1 MCKKQT
7 SQTGF
12 KFIAFFSCKTI
23 FCKDITIYLGRT
35 ALGVEL
41 KVSDRTHGVEY
52 AIRDITAYARKY
64 KTSGKEIIYLNIGD
78 PVRFDFK
85 TPDHIKRALVDAV
98 IRDENYYTDSEGL
111 PELRL
116 AIAKKESE
124 KGFNATEE
132 DIIVTNGV
140 SEGLDMTMASIVDPS
155 AEVLMPG
162 PYYPPYASYAKFY
175 GGRPVEFTLHEDGRP
190 NLEDLRGKITAR
202 SRALCII
209 SPNNPTGEVFD
220 RKSLQ
225 QLIDIATEYELYV
238 ICDEI
243 YDKIVFDSQFTGIGK
258 VAKDAPIILLNGFS
272 KAYLMS
278 GWRCGY
284 ICMNS
289 SSKKLGALREDIPKL
304 ARVRIAANLP
314 VQIAAVQA
322 LQGSQEHIPK
332 MVDKLRTRRDY
343 VVKRLNAMGIQCKV
357 PHGAF
362 YIFAKINLDSRWKD
376 DKQFVIDLLNN
387 TGVLTVHGSGFGS
400 TYGSGHFRIVYLPP
414 EEMLEKAMDKLERF
428 LNTK

>member
-1 MCKKQT
+1 MFFIKKQ
-7 SQTGF
+7 
-12 KFIAFFSCKTI
+12 FIWVNFSLNCVK
-23 FCKDITIYLGRT
+23 
-35 ALGVEL
+35 L
-41 KVSDRTHGVEY
+41 KASNRTHGVEY
-52 AIRDITAYARKY
+52 AIRDIIFHARNY
-64 KTSGKEIIYLNIGD
+64 ESSGKQIIYLNIGD
-78 PVRFDFK
+78 PVKYDFK
-85 TPDHIKRALVDAV
+85 TPEHIKHALINAV
-98 IRDENYYTDSEGL
+98 NSDKNYYADSEGIA
-111 PELRL
+111 ELRK
-116 AIAKKESE
+116 AIAEKESQ
-124 KGFNATEE
+124 KGLSVTEE
-132 DIIVTNGV
+132 DVLVTNGV
-140 SEGLDMTMASIVDPS
+140 SEGLDMTMASIIDPNS
-155 AEVLMPG
+155 EVLMPG
-162 PYYPPYASYAKFY
+162 PYYPPYSSYAKFY
-175 GGRPVEFTLHEDGRP
+175 GGKPIEFRLHSDGRP
-190 NLEDLRGKITAR
+190 DLEDLRSKITPR

-225 QLIDIATEYELYV
+225 QLVDIATEYNLYV

-243 YDKIVFDSQFTGIGK
+243 YDKIVFDSRFTGIGK
-258 VAKDAPIILLNGFS
+258 VANDAPVILLNGFS

-289 SSKKLGALREDIPKL
+289 SSKKLGTLRNDIPKL

-322 LQGSQEHIPK
+322 LQGSQAHIPK
-332 MVDKLRTRRDY
+332 MVDKLRARRDY
-343 VVKRLNAMGIQCKV
+343 VIKRLNAMGIQCKV

-362 YIFAKINLDSRWKD
+362 YIFAKINMDSRWKD
-376 DKQFVIDLLNN
+376 DQHFVIDLLNN

-414 EEMLEKAMDKLERF
+414 EEMLERAMDKLERF

>member
-1 MCKKQT
+1 MPRV
-7 SQTGF
+7 SF
-12 KFIAFFSCKTI
+12 KDDHYE
-23 FCKDITIYLGRT
+23 DITFYLGHSP
-35 ALGVEL
+35 LGLRL

-52 AIRDITAYARKY
+52 TIRDIITHARKY
-64 KTSGKEIIYLNIGD
+64 QASGKEIIYLNIGD

-85 TPDHIKRALVDAV
+85 TPEHIKRALIDAV

-111 PELRL
+111 PELRQ
-116 AIAKKESE
+116 AIMEKESE
-124 KGFNATEE
+124 KGFNVTVE

-140 SEGLDMTMASIVDPS
+140 SEGLDMTMASIVDPH

-175 GGRPVEFTLHEDGRP
+175 GGKPVEFKLHEDGRP
-190 NLEDLRGKITAR
+190 NLEDLRGKITPN

-225 QLIDIATEYELYV
+225 QLIDIATEYDLYV

-243 YDKIVFDSQFTGIGK
+243 YDKIVFDAQFTGIGK
-258 VAKDAPIILLNGFS
+258 VAKDAPVILLNGFS
-272 KAYLMS
+272 KAYLMT

-284 ICMNS
+284 ICLNS
-289 SSKKLGALREDIPKL
+289 SSKKLGGLREDIPKL
-304 ARVRIAANLP
+304 ARVRITGKSSCP
-314 VQIAAVQA
+314 
-322 LQGSQEHIPK
+322 GSEQCRLFK
-332 MVDKLRTRRDY
+332 VLRPIYTKWLISLRIRHDY

-362 YIFAKINLDSRWKD
+362 YIFPKINTDGRWKD
-376 DKQFVIDLLNN
+376 DQHFVIDLLNN
-387 TGVLTVHGSGFGS
+387 TGIPTVHGSGFGS
-400 TYGSGHFRIVYLPP
+400 AYGSGHFRIVYLP
-414 EEMLEKAMDKLERF
+414 KK
-428 LNTK
+428 KY